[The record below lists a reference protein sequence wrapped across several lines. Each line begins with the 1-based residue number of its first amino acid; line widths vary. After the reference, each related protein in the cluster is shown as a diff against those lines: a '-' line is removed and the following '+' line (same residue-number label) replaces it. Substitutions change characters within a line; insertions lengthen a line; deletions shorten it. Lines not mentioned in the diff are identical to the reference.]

1 MSPFF
6 AVFLVL
12 LLGSSSYAAGRL
24 HGQLSYR
31 VGYRF
36 GYRQGYFDG
45 DRGAWNRRR
54 RDAQAA
60 IASVLGGPPAATPE
74 NMAAMENSGVLAPA
88 GHEPG
93 LPHRSDPTYPPDP
106 TGGPDRIGLP
116 GAGAR
121 SNVIGMGN
129 VSVVPGVPM
138 GVSGPPTGLSG
149 PGPGAGTTYTG
160 ASFGGT
166 ATNGGRHSTDVL
178 TGGNA

>member
-54 RDAQAA
+54 QDAQAA
-60 IASVLGGPPAATPE
+60 VASVLAGPSTSSPE
-74 NMAAMENSGVLAPA
+74 NVAAME
-88 GHEPG
+88 
-93 LPHRSDPTYPPDP
+93 T
-106 TGGPDRIGLP
+106 P
-116 GAGAR
+116 GAMAP
-121 SNVIGMGN
+121 
-129 VSVVPGVPM
+129 VSVPPGPPM
-138 GVSGPPTGLSG
+138 GVPASPTGVSG
-149 PGPGAGTTYTG
+149 APMGVPGPTTGLVAPGPGAGTTYTG
-160 ASFGGT
+160 SSFAGT

-178 TGGNA
+178 TGGKNA